1 MNNLTRYFD
10 PHQWGSIYES
20 PSNQNFIFR
29 RATELVEEACLKYM
43 MKGSLLLDVGCGTG
57 HLSVNLSSKGF
68 SVIGVDHDP
77 KMIIYAEKR
86 FSTYLTNSSKRI
98 KLRFLNAKAESL
110 PFEKNSFDGI
120 IAVSF
125 MGCISSPEVVFKE
138 FNRVLHKG
146 GVAIITFTNLNSL
159 ILKTNFYLNLIWKKG
174 QNENKKFRLYSL
186 KGVEEYLQK
195 TGFKILEIRYYNFF
209 LNIGNHIFPSKRLS
223 TYLEHLKENRL
234 IRILG
239 RNFLLVLE
247 KV

>member
-1 MNNLTRYFD
+1 MNDLTRYFD
-10 PHQWGSIYES
+10 PRHWGSIYES
-20 PSNQNFIFR
+20 PSNQGLIFR
-29 RATELVEEACLKYM
+29 RGTELVEEACLKYM
-43 MKGSLLLDVGCGTG
+43 MRGTLLLDVGCGTG
-57 HLSVNLSSKGF
+57 HLSVNLSSRGF

-77 KMIIYAEKR
+77 EMIIYAEKR
-86 FSTYLTNSSKRI
+86 FSTYLTNGKRI

-120 IAVSF
+120 IAVSL
-125 MGCISSPEVVFKE
+125 MGCISSPEIVFRE
-138 FNRVLHKG
+138 FSRVLHKG
-146 GVAIITFTNLNSL
+146 GFAIITFTNLNSL

-174 QNENKKFRLYSL
+174 QSENKKFHLYSL
-186 KGVEEYLQK
+186 KSVEEYSQK
-195 TGFKILEIRYYNFF
+195 AGFKILEIRYYNFF
-209 LNIGNHIFPSKRLS
+209 LNIGDYIFPSERLS